1 MVDFH
6 QAETSDD
13 FNHVQ
18 QLFTEYMHWV
28 HLKLNEDYGIDFD
41 VQAKV
46 AQDLTELGMFLP
58 PDGRLVLVSL
68 GSEVIGLGCLRKIG
82 DELGEI
88 KRMYVRPQFRGS
100 GIGRKLLEHLFDQA
114 TMIGFL
120 RLRLDSTKFM
130 DVAHSLYHS
139 CGFKEVDPYP
149 ESEIPEEVQEHWV
162 FMEKDLGEM
171 V

>member
-1 MVDFH
+1 MSDFH
-6 QAETSDD
+6 QAETSKDL
-13 FNHVQ
+13 NHVH

-46 AQDLTELGMFLP
+46 AQDMTDLDMFLP

-68 GSEVIGLGCLRKIG
+68 GSDVVGLGCLRKID

-100 GIGRKLLEHLFDQA
+100 GFGRKLLEHLFGQA

-120 RLRLDSTKFM
+120 RLRLDGTKFM
-130 DVAHSLYHS
+130 DVAHSLYNS
-139 CGFKEVDPYP
+139 CGFKEIDPYP

-162 FMEKDLGEM
+162 LMEKDLGEM